1 MSVDTHVTTL
11 SAAFDDYPHTLPLKR
26 GEITSPRVAF
36 TFSDI
41 KPANRFFKPM
51 VRELKF
57 DVSEMAIATYV
68 QAKAYGKPLVL
79 IPATMMGR
87 FQHGTILRN
96 AARPLTPAELAGKR
110 IGVRSYSQ
118 TTAVWVRGILEND
131 YGVDLSK
138 VRWVTFEDGH
148 VAEYREPPGVE
159 RAGTDKNL
167 LKMLREGEL
176 DAAIYGADLPNDPT
190 LKSLIPDA
198 ETAAQT
204 WYAGASRRA
213 DQPHGRGDGKARKIE
228 PASGQGNLPAA
239 VASQDRGRAAQGG
252 RDRFSCLRPQGM
264 PAGTADHHHLRAA
277 AAAHSAKN
285 RGRGAVRRY
294 HPRARLRERFRQVY
308 PVTSIERLPAAGE
321 RAGLAIVYR
330 IRGASAS
337 RILRCRQVYRFCARA
352 ALISTGSIGKPGAA

>member
-11 SAAFDDYPHTLPLKR
+11 SSAFDDYPHTLPLKR
-26 GEITSPRVAF
+26 GEVKSPRVAF
-36 TFSDI
+36 AFSDI

-118 TTAVWVRGILEND
+118 TTAVWVRGILQND
-131 YGVDLSK
+131 YGVDLGQ

-148 VAEYREPPGVE
+148 VAEYHEPEGVE
-159 RAGTDKNL
+159 RAGADKNL

-176 DAAIYGADLPNDPT
+176 DAAIYGADLPDDPA

-204 WYAGASRRA
+204 WYARHKVVPINHMVVVTEKLAKSNPQAVKEIYRLLLQAKNAAGL
-213 DQPHGRGDGKARKIE
+213 PKAGEIDFLPFGLNACRPALQTVIDYALQQRLIPRKIE
-228 PASGQGNLPAA
+228 VENLF
-239 VASQDRGRAAQGG
+239 DDTTRALC
-252 RDRFSCLRPQGM
+252 S
-264 PAGTADHHHLRAA
+264 
-277 AAAHSAKN
+277 
-285 RGRGAVRRY
+285 
-294 HPRARLRERFRQVY
+294 
-308 PVTSIERLPAAGE
+308 
-321 RAGLAIVYR
+321 
-330 IRGASAS
+330 
-337 RILRCRQVYRFCARA
+337 
-352 ALISTGSIGKPGAA
+352 

>member
-26 GEITSPRVAF
+26 GEINSPRVAF
-36 TFSDI
+36 AFSDI

-68 QAKAYGKPLVL
+68 QANAYGKPLVL
-79 IPATMMGR
+79 MPATMMGR
-87 FQHGTILRN
+87 FQHGTILCN

-131 YGVDLSK
+131 YGVDLDK

-148 VAEYREPPGVE
+148 VAEYHEPERVE
-159 RAGTDKNL
+159 RAGADKNL
-167 LKMLREGEL
+167 LKMLRAGEL

-198 ETAAQT
+198 EAAAQR
-204 WYAGASRRA
+204 WYARHKVVPINHMVVVTEKLAKSNPQTVKEIYQLLLQAKKAAGLPKAGAIDFLPFGLEACRPALQTIITYALQQRLI
-213 DQPHGRGDGKARKIE
+213 PRKIE
-228 PASGQGNLPAA
+228 VEDLF
-239 VASQDRGRAAQGG
+239 DDTTRALE
-252 RDRFSCLRPQGM
+252 S
-264 PAGTADHHHLRAA
+264 
-277 AAAHSAKN
+277 
-285 RGRGAVRRY
+285 
-294 HPRARLRERFRQVY
+294 
-308 PVTSIERLPAAGE
+308 
-321 RAGLAIVYR
+321 
-330 IRGASAS
+330 
-337 RILRCRQVYRFCARA
+337 
-352 ALISTGSIGKPGAA
+352 